1 MGQDLARVLDHR
13 GEQPVLDRRQVDLLP
28 ADEDPALARVDL
40 EVADGKDGLARLA
53 DGALG
58 VPEGHAKPG
67 EQLADAE
74 RLGDVVVGA
83 GVERRDLVG
92 LLAARRE
99 HDDRHRRPFAQPP
112 DHLEPVE
119 VGQAEVQDDRRR
131 AVATR
136 PRGVRPSPVAASNNR

>member
-13 GEQPVLDRRQVDLLP
+13 GEEPVLDRREVDLLA

-40 EVADGKDGLARLA
+40 EVAHGKDGLARLT

-58 VPEGHAKPG
+58 VPERHAEPG

-83 GVERRDLVG
+83 
-92 LLAARRE
+92 
-99 HDDRHRRPFAQPP
+99 
-112 DHLEPVE
+112 
-119 VGQAEVQDDRRR
+119 RRR
-131 AVATR
+131 A
-136 PRGVRPSPVAASNNR
+136 PRSCRAPGRARRAR